1 MGDKAIT
8 GFVAVIMAIIGVAIV
23 AVLVSKNANTG
34 NVLTAGGGAFSNILK
49 TALAPVST
57 SGGPLSGGVSS
68 ANLSQGFTFLQ

>member
-34 NVLTAGGGAFSNILK
+34 SVLTAGGSAFSNILG
-49 TALAPVST
+49 TALGPVSSTGSGFGGLST
-57 SGGPLSGGVSS
+57 S
-68 ANLSQGFTFLQ
+68 NLSQGFSFLQ